1 MLLSPQI
8 LFTGRSN
15 DIIFGIVRSFSCNL
29 TMIINIA
36 FLEFGHD
43 GFLVD
48 GFNAFHN
55 KLRVEK
61 LCNFIVGLKLGQS
74 GESGEAVGVLVIVV
88 GALVFDVDGIGVH

>member
-1 MLLSPQI
+1 
-8 LFTGRSN
+8 
-15 DIIFGIVRSFSCNL
+15 
-29 TMIINIA
+29 MIINIA

-48 GFNAFHN
+48 GFNTFHN

-61 LCNFIVGLKLGQS
+61 LRNFIVGLKLGQS